1 MEPAK
6 VDITNDV
13 IMDVKNVDGLEYLAT
28 IPERSIDLILTD
40 PPYII
45 SRESGMNSHYNTVK
59 KNEENSVEFVKTE
72 DEWNAYKEENGLPD
86 DSKKE
91 KYMKYGTI
99 YGKKYCVKTDYGVWD
114 SEFTMETLE
123 KFICEYYKKLKDGGT
138 MIMFFD
144 LWKITALKELMEKY
158 KFKQVRMIIWSKSN
172 PQPLNSSVNYLT
184 NCREIALVG
193 IKKSKPTFNS
203 KYDNG
208 IYSFP
213 LQGGKNRFHPT
224 QKSLLLFEELIKK
237 HSNEN
242 DVVLDTFLGAGTTA
256 IACKNT
262 KRRFRG
268 CELSKEYFD
277 KVKELI

>member
-1 MEPAK
+1 MVCGTASSRWK
-6 VDITNDV
+6 RWKSLSAN
-13 IMDVKNVDGLEYLAT
+13 T
-28 IPERSIDLILTD
+28 I
-40 PPYII
+40 
-45 SRESGMNSHYNTVK
+45 
-59 KNEENSVEFVKTE
+59 
-72 DEWNAYKEENGLPD
+72 
-86 DSKKE
+86 
-91 KYMKYGTI
+91 
-99 YGKKYCVKTDYGVWD
+99 
-114 SEFTMETLE
+114 
-123 KFICEYYKKLKDGGT
+123 KLKDGGT

-158 KFKQVRMIIWSKSN
+158 KFKQVRMIDLGKSN

-208 IYSFP
+208 IYSFY
-213 LQGGKNRFHPT
+213 KAEERFHPT
-224 QKSLLLFEELIKK
+224 QSLLLFEELIKK

-268 CELSKEYFD
+268 AMSKEYFD
-277 KVKELI
+277 KVKVNNVYPTIKNL